1 MGKRNAN
8 ANENGKT
15 VIVVGGAGG
24 LSERYRDI
32 VEKHGLCLQH
42 YEQRVPAGAR
52 RAAGRV
58 GLVVIMASMV
68 SHSLR
73 DQALSLA
80 GEEASVIYLR
90 SPSVSALR
98 SAVEQWAA

>member
-1 MGKRNAN
+1 MGKRNG
-8 ANENGKT
+8 NENASGKT
-15 VIVVGGAGG
+15 VMVVGGAGG
-24 LSERYRDI
+24 LSERYRDV

-42 YEQRVPAGAR
+42 YEQRVPAGTR
-52 RAAGRV
+52 RGAGRV

-80 GEEASVIYLR
+80 GEEAAVVYLR

>member
-1 MGKRNAN
+1 MGKRNGNEN
-8 ANENGKT
+8 ANGKT
-15 VIVVGGAGG
+15 VMVVGGAGG
-24 LSERYRDI
+24 LSERYRDV

-52 RAAGRV
+52 HGAGRI

-68 SHSLR
+68 SHALR
-73 DQALSLA
+73 DQALSVA
-80 GEEASVIYLR
+80 GEQASVVYLR

>member
-1 MGKRNAN
+1 MGKRHGNDG
-8 ANENGKT
+8 GKT

-24 LSERYRDI
+24 LFDRYRAI
-32 VEKHGLCLQH
+32 VEKHGYSLQH

-52 RAAGRV
+52 RAVGR
-58 GLVVIMASMV
+58 GLLVIMASMV

-80 GEEASVIYLR
+80 GEGTEVVYLR